1 MQSLSCTSHNTLYHS
16 CPEAGAFSWLTKGQ
30 DMCNVPWATL
40 TRLYMQFREAVLSRS
55 DKYHECN
62 IITLDH
68 LAAEQGVDA

>member
-1 MQSLSCTSHNTLYHS
+1 
-16 CPEAGAFSWLTKGQ
+16 
-30 DMCNVPWATL
+30 MCNVPWATL